1 MQQVE
6 INTSQNVKIEYQ
18 LASIWQRIF
27 AFALDFIIISVVY
40 LILAFGLLLM
50 DFNESNFMTYVFYGI
65 MIIWVWFYTLF
76 SEIIGNGQTIGKRAL
91 GIKVV
96 KLNGD
101 EMEFY
106 DFFSRW
112 SVRLFDIYLSIGTVA
127 MLLISSNKAGQRMGD
142 IISGT
147 TVIKRKS
154 TFGFRL
160 SDILK
165 LNENNKE
172 EYAFEYPNAR
182 LLNEKDVILIKN
194 TVFRYRQ
201 FSNTAHAD
209 ALDTLVNRICEILEI
224 SPNLN
229 HTDNKIKFLNKVV
242 SEYIILTR

>member
-18 LASIWQRIF
+18 LASIWQRVF
-27 AFALDFIIISVVY
+27 AFALDTIILFVVY
-40 LILAFGLLLM
+40 LILTFGYILLDLS
-50 DFNESNFMTYVFYGI
+50 DSNFMTYVFYA
-65 MIIWVWFYTLF
+65 IIIAWIWFYTLF
-76 SEIIGNGQTIGKRAL
+76 SEIIGNGQTIGKLAL

-106 DFFSRW
+106 DIFSRW
-112 SVRLFDIYLSIGTVA
+112 SVRLFDIYLSLGTIA

-147 TVIKRKS
+147 TVIKKKS

-172 EYAFEYPNAR
+172 DYAFEYPNAR

-194 TVFRYRQ
+194 TVFRYKQ
-201 FSNTAHAD
+201 FSNDAHSD

-229 HTDNKIKFLNKVV
+229 HSDNKIKFLNKVV